1 MHIGTELI
9 EFLVA
14 CNAVRSPSEL
24 EEVLGLATRR
34 MGFEQF
40 ALNHHVDLVGPP
52 EDAIVLLNYEP
63 AWVDRALS
71 NGYHLDDPVHA
82 ASGKASFGFYWRNLS
97 DFVSLSTR
105 HQLILDEA
113 RGYGLCEGFTVP
125 VHVPGEYRGTC
136 SFGARRVAITPH
148 LTACAQLVGLF
159 AFECAR
165 RLVHARRGGSF
176 QTIPKLTQRQRDCLP
191 LVAAGKSDWVIGQLL
206 GLAPSTVHQHVA
218 DAMRRY
224 NVGTRMQLVVRA
236 LFDSQIVYNAAFRL

>member
-1 MHIGTELI
+1 MHIDPQLV
-9 EFLVA
+9 EFLVT
-14 CNAVRSPSEL
+14 CSAVRSESEL

-52 EDAIVLLNYEP
+52 EDAIVLLNYKP
-63 AWVDRALS
+63 AWIDRALS

-82 ASGKASFGFYWRNLS
+82 ASEKASFGFYWRDLS
-97 DFVSLSTR
+97 DLVPISKR

-113 RGYGLCEGFTVP
+113 RGYGLCDGFTVP

-136 SFGARRVAITPH
+136 SFGARRVAVTPN

-165 RLVHARRGGSF
+165 RLVHARRSGSSPS
-176 QTIPKLTQRQRDCLP
+176 IPKLTRRQRDCLP
-191 LVAAGKSDWVIGQLL
+191 FVAAGKSDGVIGQLL
-206 GLAPSTVHQHVA
+206 GLAPSTVHQHVT
-218 DAMRRY
+218 DAMERY
-224 NVGTRMQLVVRA
+224 GVATRMQLVVRA